1 MKESMLYSILVEAG
15 LGDPPTDYKT
25 NDIEV
30 GNFMIKHK
38 LDFNSHNAT
47 DFIEKLK
54 KLIDLQFRNEDRAI
68 FDKASNI
75 LQ

>member
-47 DFIEKLK
+47 DFIEKL
-54 KLIDLQFRNEDRAI
+54 
-68 FDKASNI
+68 
-75 LQ
+75 